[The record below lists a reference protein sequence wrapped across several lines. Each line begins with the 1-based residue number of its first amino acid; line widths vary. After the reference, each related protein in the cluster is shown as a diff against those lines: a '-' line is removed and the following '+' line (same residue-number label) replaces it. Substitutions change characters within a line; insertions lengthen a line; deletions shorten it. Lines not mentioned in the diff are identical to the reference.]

1 MDKSYFDV
9 KPKGRHAQVLAK
21 PTADA
26 LMEFCRQEPEFEQA
40 IMQSGKSFDDCLNEI
55 TNGVGSAISDLEVY
69 SRAVKFYFPVATVRF
84 SMEIDLCGN
93 NGAVDPPITMT
104 KHDKPEQH
112 VSQHETAMQ
121 LSLDSLLD
129 F

>member
-1 MDKSYFDV
+1 MDKKYFDV
-9 KPKGRHAQVLAK
+9 KPKGRHAQVIAK

-40 IMQSGKSFDDCLNEI
+40 IVQSDKSFEDCLNAI
-55 TNGVGSAISDLEVY
+55 TKGIGQSISDLEIY
-69 SRAVKFYFPVATVRF
+69 TRAVKFYFPVAAVRF
-84 SMEIDLCGN
+84 HMTIDLCGD
-93 NGAVDPPITMT
+93 NGAVDPPIT
-104 KHDKPEQH
+104 QH
-112 VSQHETAMQ
+112 KSEPMQ

>member
-1 MDKSYFDV
+1 MDKKYFISKKKDKYANAV
-9 KPKGRHAQVLAK
+9 AK

-40 IMQSGKSFDDCLNEI
+40 IEQSGKSFDDCLTEI
-55 TNGVGSAISDLEVY
+55 TKGIGQSISDLDLY
-69 SRAVKFYFPVATVRF
+69 SRAVKFYFPVAAVRF
-84 SMEIDLCGN
+84 RMEIDLCGD

-104 KHDKPEQH
+104 TTKAEPEPEPKQ
-112 VSQHETAMQ
+112 MQ
-121 LSLDSLLD
+121 FTLDSLLD

>member
-1 MDKSYFDV
+1 MDERYFISFA
-9 KPKGRHAQVLAK
+9 KNKYAQAIAK

-40 IMQSGKSFDDCLNEI
+40 IEQSGKSFEDCLTEI
-55 TNGVGSAISDLEVY
+55 TKGIGQSISDLEIY
-69 SRAVKFYFPVATVRF
+69 TRAVKFYFPVAAVRF
-84 SMEIDLCGN
+84 HMTIDLCGD
-93 NGAVDPPITMT
+93 NGAVDPPIT
-104 KHDKPEQH
+104 QH
-112 VSQHETAMQ
+112 KSEPMN

>member
-9 KPKGRHAQVLAK
+9 KPKGRHAQAIAK

-40 IMQSGKSFDDCLNEI
+40 IEQSGKSFDDCLTAI
-55 TNGVGSAISDLEVY
+55 TKGIGQSISDLEVY
-69 SRAVKFYFPVATVRF
+69 SRAVKFYFPVAAVRF
-84 SMEIDLCGN
+84 RMEIDLCGD

-104 KHDKPEQH
+104 KREKPA
-112 VSQHETAMQ
+112 AMQ
-121 LSLDSLLD
+121 LSLDSRPD

>member
-1 MDKSYFDV
+1 MDKKYFDV
-9 KPKGRHAQVLAK
+9 HPKGRHAQVIAK

-40 IMQSGKSFDDCLNEI
+40 IVQSGKSFDDCLTAI
-55 TNGVGSAISDLEVY
+55 TKGIGQSISDLEVY
-69 SRAVKFYFPVATVRF
+69 SRAVKFYFPVAAVRF
-84 SMEIDLCGN
+84 HMTIDLCGD

-104 KHDKPEQH
+104 KRDKPD
-112 VSQHETAMQ
+112 AMQ